1 MRTPSTLLCRL
12 LVLGLLLKLP
22 QLATAQSFSADYAQQ
37 YLASHRAQLGLT
49 EADVAAPAVTDTY
62 TDAHNGVSHVYL
74 RQQYQGLEVLGT
86 EMGLHFNGKGELLTQ
101 TGKFVTDL
109 ASKAPAPTAM
119 VSAPAATAA
128 AAQVLHLTPT
138 TLPASTAQSRSNRF
152 TLYDAALSTEEIP
165 TQLAYAVQ
173 PDGSV
178 KLVWQLVLHP
188 PKTTHQWS
196 LQVDA
201 TTGKVLKRR
210 DLNPQEKLAPPS
222 TQPVA
227 IPTLPASRAAA
238 RPSGTDA
245 TYNVF
250 AVPVEAPGFGP
261 RSLARNPADAKASP
275 YGWHDNNGV
284 TGPEYTTTRGNNT
297 STYIPSATSAIY
309 FAEGGSSLN
318 FDFAYDAQKSAATN
332 KNAALTQ
339 LFYLNNIMHD
349 ISFQYGF
356 TEVSGNFQTKNY
368 TGLGKGADPVRAL
381 AQDPDGVYNAYFSA
395 AVDGKSS
402 AMHMFLW
409 PGVTNF
415 KVTSPSTIAG
425 QYPVVEGAIG
435 PSLSAGSP
443 ISGKLVLVDD
453 GSAAPTLG
461 CNAPL
466 KNAASL
472 KGNIALIDRGT
483 CTFVDKVEAAQN
495 AGAIAVV
502 VVNNQPDT
510 LITMSG
516 DYKLNIPS
524 VFMRLGDG
532 NIIKERLKAG
542 ETVTISME
550 TPVGRDGAFD
560 NAVVAHEYTHGIS
573 IRLTGGPAT
582 VECLNNQEQMG
593 EGWSDFFALWLT
605 TKPGDTG
612 TTPRS
617 IGSYVMG
624 QATSGVGIRGK
635 FYSTD
640 MAVNNY
646 TYAIIGTPPFD
657 EEHAIGEVWA
667 SVLWDLNWEMIKQYG
682 YSTDLYRGTGGNNK
696 TMQLVMD
703 GLKLQKCSPGFLDG
717 RDAILA
723 ADKADFKSAN
733 QALIWRVFA
742 RRGMGSDAVQGSSE
756 SLKDNKAGYAMPA
769 VLATTK
775 ELAASSVELYPN
787 PAQNLLTLR
796 TFGLGNSPVQVGVYS
811 VLGTEVLRETLT
823 AAQAQRGSQL
833 SLGNLANGVYMVR
846 ISTPDG
852 ALTRKVVVQD

>member
-1 MRTPSTLLCRL
+1 MRTTSTLLGRWLVVGLWLALPRL
-12 LVLGLLLKLP
+12 AP
-22 QLATAQSFSADYAQQ
+22 AQSFSADYARQ
-37 YLASHRAQLGLT
+37 YLSSHRAQLGLT
-49 EADVAAPAVTDTY
+49 EADVAAPAITDTY

-74 RQQYQGLEVLGT
+74 RQQHLGLEVLGT
-86 EMGLHFNGKGELLTQ
+86 EMSLHFDGQGEVLTQ

-109 ASKAPAPTAM
+109 ASKAPAPTAT
-119 VSAPAATAA
+119 VAAPAAMAA

-138 TLPASTAQSRSNRF
+138 PQPASPAQSRSTRL

-178 KLVWQLVLHP
+178 KLVWQLVMHP

-210 DLNPQEKLAPPS
+210 DRNPQEKLAPP
-222 TQPVA
+222 TAVPVT
-227 IPTLPASRAAA
+227 IPFLPASRAAA

-284 TGPEYTTTRGNNT
+284 AGPEYTTTRGNNA
-297 STYIPSATSAIY
+297 STYIPSTTVASY
-309 FAEGGSSLN
+309 FADGGTSLN
-318 FDFAYDAQKSAATN
+318 FDFAYDAQKSAVTN

-356 TEVSGNFQTKNY
+356 TEAAGNFQTKNY
-368 TGLGKGADPVRAL
+368 TGLGKGSDAVRAL

-409 PGVTNF
+409 PGTTTF
-415 KVTSPSTIAG
+415 KVTGPSSIAG

-435 PSLSAGSP
+435 PSLSAGAP
-443 ISGKLVLVDD
+443 ITGKLVLVDD

-461 CNAPL
+461 CTAPL
-466 KNAASL
+466 KNAAAL

-483 CTFVDKVEAAQN
+483 CTFSDKVQAAQN
-495 AGAIAVV
+495 AGAIAAV

-516 DYKLNIPS
+516 DYKLSIPS

-532 NIIKERLKAG
+532 NLIKERLKAG

-573 IRLTGGPAT
+573 IRLTGGPAS
-582 VECLNNQEQMG
+582 VECLNNKEQMG

-624 QATSGVGIRGK
+624 QATSGVGIRNK

-640 MAVNNY
+640 MAVNDFS
-646 TYAIIGTPPFD
+646 YAIIGTPPFD
-657 EEHAIGEVWA
+657 EEHSIGEVWA

-723 ADKADFKSAN
+723 ADKANNKGVN

-742 RRGMGSDAVQGSSE
+742 RRGMGSDAVQGSSDN
-756 SLKDNKAGYAMPA
+756 LKDNKAGYAMPT
-769 VLATTK
+769 VLATTR

-787 PAQNLLTLR
+787 PAQDQLTLR
-796 TFGLGNSPVQVGVYS
+796 TFGLGSAPVQVAVYS
-811 VLGTEVLRETLT
+811 VLGTEVLRSTFT

-833 SLGNLANGVYMVR
+833 SLGNLADGVYMVR
-846 ISTPDG
+846 ISTPNG
-852 ALTRKVVVQD
+852 ALTRKVVVQH